1 MSPVK
6 EKGSHLYLL
15 TQPSKAPPQ
24 SPGIKKRKKN
34 SFSQHVEKKV
44 KTVLTD
50 ENQKADKR

>member
-50 ENQKADKR
+50 EKR